1 MTVFSFGW
9 SKGGK
14 GGKGGETGEPADEN
28 RRLREQLET
37 YKRICMQGASV
48 VASLHRRI
56 LERFPDDRNQHAA
69 DRAVLLDADLWL
81 SEAYRTYMRD
91 REALERDRSAG
102 IPDKAAE
109 ISDIN

>member
-1 MTVFSFGW
+1 MTVFSYGW
-9 SKGGK
+9 NKGGK
-14 GGKGGETGEPADEN
+14 GGKGGELMTDEN
-28 RRLREQLET
+28 KRLRDQLET
-37 YKRICMQGASV
+37 YKRICMQGATV

-56 LERFPDDRNQHAA
+56 LQRTPDDRNQHPA

-81 SEAYRTYMRD
+81 SEAYRIYMLD

-102 IPDKAAE
+102 IPDKATE